1 MHAHLPQLLV
11 VNAAAKLVL
20 WRCLDVSNLVAKC
33 WHGGGRKTAILL
45 MAARLLWLVG
55 KRARQGLD
63 VGLSSACAAL

>member
-1 MHAHLPQLLV
+1 M
-11 VNAAAKLVL
+11 
-20 WRCLDVSNLVAKC
+20 LDVSNLVAKC